1 MKKRQRKLLDPL
13 SGKRFAVVDQCAL
26 AARETAAA
34 TPVSDELDV
43 FLQRRMTLNQEMD
56 ATASIMRSSP
66 AVPAPGGIG
75 AGVYFRRDTMG
86 FRNST
91 AIYWRVVAPQFLG
104 GTSTS
109 LVYITASNQASHG
122 PEALVSYRRN
132 GEAVFRVWDWSSAP
146 DANRSRFVVAIPFS
160 QWGPYSATVQIDGG
174 AHTTLYIANQT
185 RRIRDTSWINEVFL
199 FNETTQTFDTVWT
212 HNFTWDPDSDPATKF
227 FGWGPIIEPFA
238 PFNFG
243 TTARV
248 GFADASLVTD
258 GVSRSLTPTN
268 STIVQRR
275 LGFEVAHLQP
285 NHTLLAI

>member
-1 MKKRQRKLLDPL
+1 MKQPRKLLDPL
-13 SGKRFAVVDQCAL
+13 SKKKFAVVDKCSLTAKKTKKAPV
-26 AARETAAA
+26 AA
-34 TPVSDELDV
+34 DELAV
-43 FLQRRMTLNQEMD
+43 FLQRRTNLNQEMD
-56 ATASIMRSSP
+56 ATASIMHSSP
-66 AVPAPGGIG
+66 AVPTPGGIG

-86 FRNST
+86 FNSST

-132 GEAVFRVWDWSSAP
+132 GEAVFRVWDWSTAP
-146 DANRSRFVVAIPFS
+146 TANRSRFVVAIPFS
-160 QWGPYSATVQIDGG
+160 SWGPYKTVVQINGQ

-185 RRIRDTSWINEVFL
+185 SRIEGTSWRNEVFL
-199 FNETTQTFDTVWT
+199 FNEQTQTFDTVWK
-212 HNFTWDPDSDPATKF
+212 HDFTWDPDSNPATKF

-238 PFNFG
+238 PFDFG
-243 TTARV
+243 TTQKV
-248 GFADASLVTD
+248 GFANAALVAD
-258 GVSRSLTPTN
+258 GVSQQLTPSN

-285 NHTLLAI
+285 NHTLLAV